1 MSRKTLA
8 MTGATGFVGATVLEA
23 ALAAGHQVRAL
34 TRRPQAPRA
43 GVTWVAGAL
52 DAPET
57 LIELTQGADAV
68 IHVAGVVNA
77 PDKAGFVAGNIAG
90 TQAMVAAAQAA
101 GIARFVHVSS
111 LAARAPDLSV
121 YGWSKAEAEATV
133 ADSALDWVMV
143 RPPWV
148 YGPGDMDTLDM
159 FLMARTGLMLV
170 PPEGQVSIIHA
181 GDLARLLLALTD
193 AGLATAQIL
202 EADDGVAGGW
212 TNRSVA
218 AAIAAAMGRK
228 ALVLATPRPV
238 LRLGAQMDR
247 LFRGSKAKLTQDR
260 VRYFCHPD
268 WRINP
273 DLRPDPAIWTPEIE
287 TMAGLASTAQS
298 YRAAGLL

>member
-8 MTGATGFVGATVLEA
+8 MTGATGFVGATVLQA

-57 LIELTQGADAV
+57 LIELVRGADAV

-90 TQAMVAAAQAA
+90 TKAMVSAAQAA

-121 YGWSKAEAEATV
+121 YGWSKAGAEAAV
-133 ADSALDWVMV
+133 AASGLDWVMV

-159 FLMARTGLMLV
+159 FRMARTGLMLV
-170 PPEGQVSIIHA
+170 PPEGKVSIIHA
-181 GDLARLLLALTD
+181 GDLARLLLALTEP
-193 AGLATAQIL
+193 GVATGQRV

-218 AAIAAAMGRK
+218 AAIAAAMDKR
-228 ALVLATPRPV
+228 ALVFSTPRPI
-238 LRLGAQMDR
+238 LRLGAQLDR
-247 LFRGSKAKLTQDR
+247 LFRGAKAKLTQDR

-268 WRINP
+268 WRIDPN
-273 DLRPDPAIWTPEIE
+273 LRPDAAIWTPEIE
-287 TMAGLASTAQS
+287 TMAGLKSTAQS